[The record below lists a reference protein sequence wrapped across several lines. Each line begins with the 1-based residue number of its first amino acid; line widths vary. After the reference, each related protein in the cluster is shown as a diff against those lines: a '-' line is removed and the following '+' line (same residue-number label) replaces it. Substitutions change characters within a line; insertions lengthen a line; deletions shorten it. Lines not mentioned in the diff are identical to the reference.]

1 LKYSDLSFLGDKLEN
16 ELAIK
21 ICTGLIDPNS
31 HKIFED
37 LIPEVKNDQNKFIYK
52 NKNQFAEKKAVTK
65 KVDQTQKSLDSFFYT
80 KENKK
85 TNS

>member
-1 LKYSDLSFLGDKLEN
+1 MKYSDLSFLGDKLEN

-52 NKNQFAEKKAVTK
+52 NKNQFAEKKA
-65 KVDQTQKSLDSFFYT
+65 DQTQKSLDSFFYT